1 MKTSFYDME
10 KDGVTQSLIAMWLS
24 CREKA
29 RLYLEGW
36 DSKYHKETLI
46 DGNIGHGVFELA
58 YTDIKE
64 GKLKTIPTM
73 QQTKKYV
80 AEAEKRWYAENLKA
94 SAEARVMVERACAV
108 MEVMLPLYF
117 DFWKDDFTKKE
128 WLSLEEKILMK
139 FPISTGTDK
148 QVTIP
153 IRGKKDGTFMG
164 SKGIWLFET
173 KFKSQIDEVG
183 LLDTLS
189 FETQVMMYLLQ
200 TWGNTKN
207 PPPRGCLY
215 NVVRRASLRQKVKES
230 IPAFAARVKKDIEKR
245 PEFYFLRLHS
255 PTTTKDLLQFRK
267 ELSGI
272 LEDMWGWWNSK
283 VPNYKNTYSC
293 IGKYGRCLFLPV
305 CGKGDYSSLAKR
317 KVVFKELEE
326 A

>member
-1 MKTSFYDME
+1 MKTNFYDME

-46 DGNIGHGVFELA
+46 DGSIGHTVFELA

-64 GKLKTIPTM
+64 GKLKDVPLM
-73 QQTKKYV
+73 QETRKYV
-80 AEAEKRWYAENLKA
+80 DEAETKWYEENLKA

-117 DFWKDDFTKKE
+117 DYWKDDFKKKE
-128 WLSLEEKILMK
+128 WLSLEEKTLMK
-139 FPISTGTDK
+139 FPITDK
-148 QVTIP
+148 YGKKTVIP
-153 IRGKKDGTFMG
+153 VKGKKDGTFM
-164 SKGIWLFET
+164 SAKGVWLFET
-173 KFKSQIDEVG
+173 KFKSQIDESG
-183 LLDTLS
+183 LFDTLG

-200 TWGNTKN
+200 TWGNTNN

-245 PEFYFLRLHS
+245 PDFYFLRLQN
-255 PTTTKDLLQFRK
+255 PITKTDLLKFKDEFEGLLKDL
-267 ELSGI
+267 
-272 LEDMWGWWNSK
+272 WNWWNSNT
-283 VPNYKNTYSC
+283 PHYKNTYSC

-305 CGKGDYSSLAKR
+305 CSKQDYSSLTKR
-317 KVVFKELEE
+317 KTVFKELEE
-326 A
+326 V